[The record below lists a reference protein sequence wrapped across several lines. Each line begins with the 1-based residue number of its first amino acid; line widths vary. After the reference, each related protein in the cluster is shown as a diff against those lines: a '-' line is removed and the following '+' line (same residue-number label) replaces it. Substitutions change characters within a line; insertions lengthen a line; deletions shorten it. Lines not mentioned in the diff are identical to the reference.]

1 MYMFNFQVELDK
13 LDFFGPRL
21 KFLIV
26 DNQSWYF
33 SIIQT
38 AIEYIIKPIYK
49 NIIICILFHTAIDQ
63 LMCQYENTE
72 RKTHTN
78 WN

>member
-26 DNQSWYF
+26 DNQS
-33 SIIQT
+33 
-38 AIEYIIKPIYK
+38 
-49 NIIICILFHTAIDQ
+49 
-63 LMCQYENTE
+63 
-72 RKTHTN
+72 
-78 WN
+78 